1 MDLRRVY
8 FENVQYAPARGS
20 GGEADVTSME
30 EVYRYAR
37 SFSDQRAAQM
47 VFASAGSLDLRE
59 NHSELSKLLFSV
71 GIDSFDWNF
80 SSGIVRVHN
89 IQYADEFRI
98 CDSRSDVSGY
108 LASCK
113 MRRVP
118 SLRIYCGSRALYE
131 ELVSD
136 NARSFFAMLDAAG
149 FGKVTVYHND
159 DTGMLRAD
167 PAE

>member
-1 MDLRRVY
+1 
-8 FENVQYAPARGS
+8 
-20 GGEADVTSME
+20 
-30 EVYRYAR
+30 
-37 SFSDQRAAQM
+37 
-47 VFASAGSLDLRE
+47 
-59 NHSELSKLLFSV
+59 
-71 GIDSFDWNF
+71 
-80 SSGIVRVHN
+80 
-89 IQYADEFRI
+89 
-98 CDSRSDVSGY
+98 
-108 LASCK
+108 

>member
-1 MDLRRVY
+1 
-8 FENVQYAPARGS
+8 
-20 GGEADVTSME
+20 ME

-47 VFASAGSLDLRE
+47 VFASAGPLDLRE